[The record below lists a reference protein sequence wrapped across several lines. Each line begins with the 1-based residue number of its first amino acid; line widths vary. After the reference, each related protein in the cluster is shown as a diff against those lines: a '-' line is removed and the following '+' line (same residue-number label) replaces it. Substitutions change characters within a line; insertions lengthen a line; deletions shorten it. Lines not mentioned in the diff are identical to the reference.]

1 MDRQHHSIPCGMHI
15 KESKKSFSRAQINR
29 GVRVRMLQMRQ
40 QTETL
45 STTTVPELE
54 HLRLDDNTINGVI
67 LSALLWSGRRGLLRE
82 SIGAKL
88 HASCRTAMI
97 SGPRY
102 VSKVRTP
109 ACGGRNPISPTK
121 TIHAASHVIPQTEE
135 ENVHRSEARP
145 YEIPDK
151 VFSQREY
158 FLKRGVIQSGA

>member
-1 MDRQHHSIPCGMHI
+1 MQSSKQIDRQHHSIPCGMHT

-29 GVRVRMLQMRQ
+29 GVRVWMLQVRQ

-54 HLRLDDNTINGVI
+54 HLRLDDNNINGVI

-102 VSKVRTP
+102 VSRVRTP
-109 ACGGRNPISPTK
+109 ACGGSNPISRTK
-121 TIHAASHVIPQTEE
+121 TIHVARHIIPRTGE
-135 ENVHRSEARP
+135 ENAHTSQARP
-145 YEIPDK
+145 Y
-151 VFSQREY
+151 
-158 FLKRGVIQSGA
+158 